1 MAQTIYNPEYMA
13 SLRSQVGTTR
23 NMMEQTFQDLR
34 SLYEGHGGLW
44 QDAEAN
50 GPCATFGQL
59 IADFQTVLA
68 TFLANLDTTSGNVQG
83 YEEAMLNVSQTFN
96 FAAGT

>member
-1 MAQTIYNPEYMA
+1 MAQTIYNPEYMG
-13 SLRSQVGTTR
+13 SLRNQVDTTR
-23 NMMEQTFQDLR
+23 NTMEQTFQDLR
-34 SLYEGHGGLW
+34 SLYEGHAGLW

-59 IADFQTVLA
+59 VADFQTVMT
-68 TFLANLDTTSGNVQG
+68 TFLANLDTTSGNVRG

-96 FAAGT
+96 FASAT

>member
-13 SLRSQVGTTR
+13 SLRGQVGNTRTT
-23 NMMEQTFQDLR
+23 MEQTFGDLR
-34 SLYEGHGGLW
+34 NLYEGHGGLW
-44 QDAEAN
+44 EDAEAN

-59 IADFQTVLA
+59 VTDFQTVMT
-68 TFLANLDTTSGNVQG
+68 TFLTNLETTSGNVQG

-96 FAAGT
+96 FAASS

>member
-23 NMMEQTFQDLR
+23 NTMETTFQDLR

-44 QDAEAN
+44 QDAEVN

-59 IADFQTVLA
+59 VADFQTA
-68 TFLANLDTTSGNVQG
+68 MTTFLANLDTTSGNVQG

-96 FAAGT
+96 FSSAT